1 MTFAARY
8 INSWLRVL
16 TVVDVTAID
25 QAIKVLGEAR
35 DRDAIV
41 WTVGNGGGSA
51 LASHLAIG
59 LTLNTRRSG
68 GRPFRASSLGADA
81 AALSAASN
89 DFGAEH
95 ALQAILECN
104 ARPGDVLC
112 AFSVSGE
119 SANVNNTIVAAKQ
132 LGIAVIALVG
142 APESTMA
149 QLADCSI
156 LLGSV
161 EPGVAEDVASAIMHA
176 MYCTF
181 MYENCENLPN
191 EFTYDD

>member
-1 MTFAARY
+1 MSFATRY
-8 INSWLRVL
+8 INSWQRVSAA
-16 TVVDVTAID
+16 VDPTAID
-25 QAIKVLGEAR
+25 QAVKVLAEAR
-35 DRDAIV
+35 GRDATI

-59 LTLNTRRSG
+59 LTLNTRRAG

-89 DFGAEH
+89 DFGGEH

-104 ARPGDVLC
+104 ARRGDVLC

-119 SANVNNTIVAAKQ
+119 SASVNNTIVAAKK
-132 LGIAVIALVG
+132 LDIVTIALVG
-142 APESTMA
+142 APGSTAA
-149 QLADCSI
+149 QLADYPI
-156 LLGSV
+156 LLRSV
-161 EPGVAEDVASAIMHA
+161 EPGVAEDVASAITHA

-181 MYENCENLPN
+181 MYENAASLPD
-191 EFTYDD
+191 EFTHDG